1 MKTKIL
7 LLLMV
12 SAIAG
17 FSQITIDSTNIVGPG
32 DTRFMAYD
40 ESPSSSISL
49 GSANSTAQNWDFT
62 SLVADDLDTLNFIS
76 PFVSPSIYNKYLK

>member
-12 SAIAG
+12 FTITG

-32 DTRFMAYD
+32 DTRYMAYD

-49 GSANSTAQNWDFT
+49 GSAS
-62 SLVADDLDTLNFIS
+62 
-76 PFVSPSIYNKYLK
+76 SIATKLGFLSSC